1 MKLPMLRLFAEVTQG
16 VRTSQG
22 QSLRL
27 PDGLLV
33 PKRALHQKA
42 VELDASHSN
51 AHNNLAVS
59 LRRDEVLSLQQ
70 GPATQRSLF
79 QQAVELD
86 PGNAVA
92 HCNLGVVLGDHEV
105 VRLQNGSLWDKRSLF
120 VKSIEL
126 DPGWALAYN
135 NLANLLAPQ
144 EWVRLADGCWDRR
157 GLYLAALQLDE
168 SYGVAYNNLALTLG
182 FREKVRCLDRVWDR
196 RSLHRRALEL
206 CPRHICAY
214 RDLALALQP
223 GERMSLDGQDFGQR
237 ELLLE
242 AIRLDSSF
250 ASAYKLLARTLS
262 PEEHVQE
269 QNKTQLLV
277 KALELDP
284 HDAPGCAELGLH
296 LGSGHCQLQGTLWCR
311 ETGAAA
317 APGGSGNWSGAQL
330 MQRALQ
336 LAPSCPEVLL
346 AASAGGGPLD
356 PCLLRAAALGNA
368 VACRRLALALAPGG
382 RVRVPFEEQVRLC
395 SRRQLLLRACE
406 EMGAECLVELA
417 LELEPNERICIQG
430 SLWDARAL
438 LRQALQ
444 LQPNSTAAAELQRRA
459 LAPFAEA
466 CPLLMRHAADE
477 LFDSTDW
484 QDPGFAPADAPGE
497 LDCLSLTV
505 AALEMGESQAHAW
518 DELGELLGPKDR
530 VRLRGRTW
538 SRLELHL
545 RALELDCASSRT
557 WTNLGVT
564 VDKLDFQGCHYS
576 SEEIFQRAL
585 ELDPENTAAQANL
598 TIHRGQRPRLPVGRA
613 RSSEAQRLIE
623 ASLTMQEKA
632 CKLDPRS
639 GTRRL
644 RLANA
649 LIDTDLLETQQRH
662 GLRLSHL
669 LEAFRLDP
677 NNPELCQQLGDM
689 LCQTGTTLQH
699 PEGSWGAEALLSRAA
714 LLQPQAGQGKQRC
727 EGGCPGQM
735 RRQPSA

>member
-296 LGSGHCQLQGTLWCR
+296 LGSGHCQLQGWPSPEAWFCEL
-311 ETGAAA
+311 EGL
-317 APGGSGNWSGAQL
+317 GKGSGNWSGAQL

-382 RVRVPFEEQVRLC
+382 RVRVPFEE
-395 SRRQLLLRACE
+395 SRC
-406 EMGAECLVELA
+406 
-417 LELEPNERICIQG
+417 
-430 SLWDARAL
+430 DF
-438 LRQALQ
+438 
-444 LQPNSTAAAELQRRA
+444 AAAGSYSSA
-459 LAPFAEA
+459 LAKKWAQSAWWSSPWNWSPMSGSASMA
-466 CPLLMRHAADE
+466 LCG
-477 LFDSTDW
+477 T
-484 QDPGFAPADAPGE
+484 PGR
-497 LDCLSLTV
+497 C
-505 AALEMGESQAHAW
+505 
-518 DELGELLGPKDR
+518 
-530 VRLRGRTW
+530 
-538 SRLELHL
+538 
-545 RALELDCASSRT
+545 CAR
-557 WTNLGVT
+557 
-564 VDKLDFQGCHYS
+564 
-576 SEEIFQRAL
+576 
-585 ELDPENTAAQANL
+585 
-598 TIHRGQRPRLPVGRA
+598 
-613 RSSEAQRLIE
+613 
-623 ASLTMQEKA
+623 
-632 CKLDPRS
+632 
-639 GTRRL
+639 
-644 RLANA
+644 
-649 LIDTDLLETQQRH
+649 
-662 GLRLSHL
+662 
-669 LEAFRLDP
+669 
-677 NNPELCQQLGDM
+677 
-689 LCQTGTTLQH
+689 
-699 PEGSWGAEALLSRAA
+699 
-714 LLQPQAGQGKQRC
+714 
-727 EGGCPGQM
+727 
-735 RRQPSA
+735 

>member
-1 MKLPMLRLFAEVTQG
+1 MQTELRSVARQPLQDERGAFLEVLELDPLNAQAFENLGSTLLP
-16 VRTSQG
+16 G

-296 LGSGHCQLQGTLWCR
+296 LGSGHCQLQGWPSPEAWFCEL
-311 ETGAAA
+311 EGL
-317 APGGSGNWSGAQL
+317 GKGSGNWSGAQL

-598 TIHRGQRPRLPVGRA
+598 TIHRG
-613 RSSEAQRLIE
+613 
-623 ASLTMQEKA
+623 
-632 CKLDPRS
+632 
-639 GTRRL
+639 
-644 RLANA
+644 
-649 LIDTDLLETQQRH
+649 
-662 GLRLSHL
+662 
-669 LEAFRLDP
+669 
-677 NNPELCQQLGDM
+677 
-689 LCQTGTTLQH
+689 
-699 PEGSWGAEALLSRAA
+699 RAA
-714 LLQPQAGQGKQRC
+714 ELLGFLLRQA
-727 EGGCPGQM
+727 
-735 RRQPSA
+735 S